1 MPQTAVA
8 DAETSLTLKELAR
21 KHGLSAAGK
30 LPTLP
35 EYTRQLWAFRHFI
48 AAYASAKVSSSLGK
62 TRLGVLWQV
71 LTPLINAAVYYV
83 IFGVILNTKN
93 GIDNFVAYLCTG
105 VFIFGYT
112 QSVVQA
118 GVQAISRSPSGW
130 ASPRAACHRS
140 SRARFPG
147 RT

>member
-1 MPQTAVA
+1 MTSTEWDIYVVA
-8 DAETSLTLKELAR
+8 EVREWIDGSSLANLKELR
-21 KHGLSAAGK
+21 PG
-30 LPTLP
+30 TV
-35 EYTRQLWAFRHFI
+35 RNNFI
-48 AAYASAKVSSSLGK
+48 
-62 TRLGVLWQV
+62 
-71 LTPLINAAVYYV
+71 P
-83 IFGVILNTKN
+83 
-93 GIDNFVAYLCTG
+93 YLCTG